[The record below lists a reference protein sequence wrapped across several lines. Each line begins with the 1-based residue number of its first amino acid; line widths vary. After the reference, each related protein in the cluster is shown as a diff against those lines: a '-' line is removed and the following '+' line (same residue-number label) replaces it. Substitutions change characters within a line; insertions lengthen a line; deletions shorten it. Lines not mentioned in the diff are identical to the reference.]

1 MVLGHPLRVGD
12 VLLTTVL
19 FTDIVGSTERAVAL
33 GDERW
38 SRLLRRHHALIRREL
53 GRFGGHELRTAGD
66 GFFVTFEAPGQAVR
80 CAGAIT
86 RTIPEIGLS
95 VRAGV
100 HTGECERIEDTL
112 GGVAVHVG
120 ARICA
125 EAEAGEVLVSGTVR
139 DLLAGSG
146 LTFIDRGLR
155 SLKGLPGDW
164 PVYSLE
170 PLGAATEVPARVQLC
185 GNLVIELGDRRVE
198 DLLPSRQGRV
208 LFCYLAVNRKRPVG
222 RDELIDALWA
232 DQLPRDAESSLSA
245 LLSKLRRTIGQDR
258 LDGRG
263 TVQLQLPEGS
273 WIDLEAALEA
283 IHRAESAANRADWP
297 ATWSAARVS
306 LHIARRPFLVGEDA
320 PWIDDVRRE
329 LSDVYVRS
337 LEATAQAGLA
347 IGGSELDTAERCA
360 RALIREAPFRES
372 GHRML
377 MEVQAGKGNVAEAL
391 STYRDLRN
399 QLEDELG
406 AFPSPETEELHL
418 RLLQ

>member
-1 MVLGHPLRVGD
+1 VGD
-12 VLLTTVL
+12 VVLTTVL

-33 GDERW
+33 GDEQW
-38 SRLLRRHHALIRREL
+38 AQLLRRHHALIRREL
-53 GRFGGHELRTAGD
+53 SRFGGHELRTAGD

-80 CAGAIT
+80 CACAIAQT
-86 RTIPEIGLS
+86 VPGLGLS
-95 VRAGV
+95 IRAGV
-100 HTGECERIEDTL
+100 HTAECERIEDTL

-155 SLKGLPGDW
+155 SLKGIPGEW

-170 PLGAATEVPARVQLC
+170 PLGANAEIPARVQLC

-208 LFCYLAVNRKRPVG
+208 LFCYLVVNRKRPVG
-222 RDELIDALWA
+222 RDELIEALWG
-232 DQLPRDAESSLSA
+232 DRIPRDANSSLSA

-263 TVQLQLPEGS
+263 TVQLQLPDQS

-306 LHIARRPFLVGEDA
+306 LHIACRPFLAGEDA
-320 PWIDDVRRE
+320 PWMDDVRRE

-337 LEATAQAGLA
+337 LEATAKAGLA

-360 RALIREAPFRES
+360 RELIREAPLRES
-372 GHRML
+372 GHRTL
-377 MEVQAGKGNVAEAL
+377 MEVQASKGNVAEAL
-391 STYRDLRN
+391 SIYRDLRK
-399 QLEDELG
+399 QLKDELG
-406 AFPSPETEELHL
+406 ISPSPATEELHL
-418 RLLQ
+418 KLLQ